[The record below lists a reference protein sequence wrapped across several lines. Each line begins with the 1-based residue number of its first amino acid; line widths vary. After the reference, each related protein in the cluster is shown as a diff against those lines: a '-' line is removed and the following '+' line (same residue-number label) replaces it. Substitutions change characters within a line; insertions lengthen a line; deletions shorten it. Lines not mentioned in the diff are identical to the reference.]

1 MYFVTLFV
9 LEPNWIPQDIFIY
22 RHHMYRHNTIL
33 PDILLLHGIILD
45 CLYFIGLAVT
55 LYKLTSIT
63 LGFSYLSTA
72 LMFPCTSR
80 HHVWINYLTR
90 WNPIFTSVKL
100 HWSRY
105 LCEGVRLCLAL
116 LVTHTVIWIALTS
129 LFLLLDRITS
139 WVLRLFYMSYFM

>member
-1 MYFVTLFV
+1 MYFVTLFL
-9 LEPNWIPQDIFIY
+9 LEPNWISQDIVIY
-22 RHHMYRHNTIL
+22 GHHMYRYNTIL
-33 PDILLLHGIILD
+33 LDLLLLHSILLG

-80 HHVWINYLTR
+80 HPAWINHFTR
-90 WNPIFTSVKL
+90 WNPIFTSVKC

-105 LCEGVRLCLAL
+105 LCEGVRFCLA
-116 LVTHTVIWIALTS
+116 S
-129 LFLLLDRITS
+129 LFTPTGISSSLNSLSL
-139 WVLRLFYMSYFM
+139 